1 MNAIVDKVENIMLSW
16 LIRWFRSLFGSKP
29 QQKMLP
35 APRVPQ
41 LVSLQV
47 GDVVVHLDR
56 TYLVSQRIVHHAN
69 GFFWYDYQLYDDS
82 EDEHLWLS
90 VEDDDEL
97 IVAFYRPVDFVL
109 EREPG
114 KQLMVAGKTYR
125 LKESGESDA
134 KISRASG
141 TETRT
146 RSRRWDYVGPDKS
159 TLSVQCWGDD
169 EFEVMQGERVRPSVL
184 ELMPGS

>member
-1 MNAIVDKVENIMLSW
+1 MFDW
-16 LIRWFRSLFGSKP
+16 LIRFFRSLFGRQP
-29 QQKMLP
+29 QKMLT
-35 APRVPQ
+35 AARVP
-41 LVSLQV
+41 LLTSLQV

-69 GFFWYDYQLYDDS
+69 GFFWFDYQLYDDN

-97 IVAFYRPVDFVL
+97 VVAFYRPVEMKL

-114 KQLMVAGKTYR
+114 NEITVLGQIYR

-134 KISRASG
+134 KIIRESG
-141 TETRT
+141 SETRT
-146 RSRRWDYVGPDKS
+146 RSKRWDYVGPQKA
-159 TLSVQCWGDD
+159 TISVQCWGDD
-169 EFEVMQGERVRPSVL
+169 EFEVMAGERVRPAML